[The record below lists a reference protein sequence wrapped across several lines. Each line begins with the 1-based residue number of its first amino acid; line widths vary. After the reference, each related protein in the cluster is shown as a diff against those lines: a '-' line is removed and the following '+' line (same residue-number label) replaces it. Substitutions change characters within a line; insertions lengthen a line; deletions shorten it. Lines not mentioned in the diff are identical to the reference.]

1 MNPLKNLTL
10 FNSQA
15 GAKQGY
21 LTGGKGKKCWED
33 NSKQLCEESVQ
44 LFNNTL
50 MRLETL
56 TLSRT
61 QSTLAC
67 AGRFF

>member
-21 LTGGKGKKCWED
+21 LTGVAKEKSAGKITL
-33 NSKQLCEESVQ
+33 NSFVKNQCSFSIIL
-44 LFNNTL
+44 
-50 MRLETL
+50 
-56 TLSRT
+56 
-61 QSTLAC
+61 
-67 AGRFF
+67 